1 MRFTVPL
8 LSVLGTALTAISPL
22 RAAESPP
29 VTKPGIRELKLV
41 TDIQAITPGKPFT
54 IALVIDPQAGYHTYW
69 RGPGIVGVA
78 TAMKWTL
85 PEGFTA
91 GAIQWPAPQK
101 VNMAGITAYGYRER
115 TLLLTKVTPPK
126 EIAGNEVTLQ
136 VKCIWM
142 ACATSCNPG
151 LAELSLTLPVQDTGK
166 PEQPDAKVATEIEAV
181 RTSLP
186 PSAPSSWKIVVR
198 SPSAVEIALE
208 IEIPDLKIKDTE
220 SVYFYSDDMQVDS
233 DEPQAI
239 SLDDAG
245 RLQLRL
251 VRPEF
256 APRSPDH
263 LSGLLFCSQPWP
275 GLNSHYVEISAPWPA
290 GTFPHE

>member
-1 MRFTVPL
+1 MRFTVLL
-8 LSVLGTALTAISPL
+8 LSVLGTVLAAISPL
-22 RAAESPP
+22 QAAESPP
-29 VTKPGIRELKLV
+29 ITKPGIRELKLV
-41 TDIQAITPGKPFT
+41 TGIQAITPGEPFT
-54 IALVIDPQAGYHTYW
+54 IALSIDPQAGYHTYW
-69 RGPGIVGVA
+69 RGPGIVGIA

-91 GAIQWPAPQK
+91 DVIQWPAPQK

-115 TLLLTKVTPPK
+115 KLLLTKVTPPK
-126 EIAGNEVTLQ
+126 EIEGNQVTLQ

-151 LAELSLTLPVQDTGK
+151 LAELSLTLPVQGAGK
-166 PEQPDAKVATEIEAV
+166 SEQPDAKIAAEIEAV
-181 RTSLP
+181 RASLP
-186 PSAPSSWKIVVR
+186 PEAPLSWKVLVR

-208 IEIPDLKIKDTE
+208 IEIPNLKIKDVE
-220 SVYFYSDDMQVDS
+220 SVYFYCDDMQVDS

-239 SLDDAG
+239 SLDATG
-245 RLQLRL
+245 HLQLRL

-256 APRSPDH
+256 APRSPAR
-263 LSGLLFCSQPWP
+263 LSGLLYCSQPWP
-275 GLNSHYVEISAPWPA
+275 GLNSHYVEISIPWPE